1 MSELTH
7 QGAFRLIYKRRR
19 TEAEQGALQ
28 SHLQHCAECRQD
40 AEMAGMFND
49 HLVLKELPT
58 RPSPQFT
65 AVFKESAAR
74 RDTTIG
80 DLVAESLEFYGIKT
94 SASADELVAAARAH
108 SGLTEDEATALA
120 VEETRAERA
129 G

>member
-1 MSELTH
+1 MPNAREAPKGATALARLTITLPDDLH
-7 QGAFRLIYKRRR
+7 R
-19 TEAEQGALQ
+19 AL
-28 SHLQHCAECRQD
+28 
-40 AEMAGMFND
+40 
-49 HLVLKELPT
+49 
-58 RPSPQFT
+58 
-65 AVFKESAAR
+65 KESAAR